1 MYAIFLRCAMNGTLF
16 DNNVFT
22 GAISVAK
29 NSLLWNSQQGRC
41 HKSQE
46 ETLDE
51 EAQVRFEL

>member
-1 MYAIFLRCAMNGTLF
+1 MNGSLL
-16 DNNVFT
+16 DNNALT

>member
-1 MYAIFLRCAMNGTLF
+1 MRAIFLHCAMNGSLL
-16 DNNVFT
+16 DNNALT